1 MTLLAMASHA
11 AAFSFSVRSTGA
23 SSSTLEG
30 DVREDGRGGGFPRR
44 GLPTAS
50 SLAMVCSN
58 YLTARFKRSGCRTA
72 RSVGCRPAVNKK
84 SRSARHIPQCVGHRP
99 SRLQKDGFRLW
110 SVSTRDQSRAR

>member
-58 YLTARFKRSGCRTA
+58 YLTARFKRSRLTDQTA
-72 RSVGCRPAVNKK
+72 R
-84 SRSARHIPQCVGHRP
+84 
-99 SRLQKDGFRLW
+99 F
-110 SVSTRDQSRAR
+110 TRGE